1 MEDHDPPAVTAG
13 GWALP
18 CARGGALAARA
29 CALLPE
35 RVATPLR
42 HLPHEHLARLLLL
55 GYFALL
61 HLRIEYLLP
70 NC

>member
-35 RVATPLR
+35 RVATPLT
-42 HLPHEHLARLLLL
+42 LAALAASVVAVALWALVAAL
-55 GYFALL
+55 GAAC
-61 HLRIEYLLP
+61 R
-70 NC
+70 